1 MVGLFLRRLLVS
13 IPLLGVVSF
22 LVFSLIVLV
31 PGDPAVALAGPE
43 PTPEAI
49 QAVRTSLGLDDPFLV
64 QYWHWLTDALHGDLG
79 VSLFTSQTVWSSIIS
94 RLPTTLSLA
103 GFALLMAIVLG
114 VAVGSVAGL
123 RPGTWIDRV
132 ATTTASVGVAVPYF
146 WVGMILVL
154 LLSIDHPVLPA
165 VGYVPLSED
174 PVEWLRHLVL
184 PGTALALAP
193 AAVIARQTRA
203 AVAQVMSEDYV
214 RTAKAKGLP
223 PLRVVGK
230 HALKNAALPVV
241 TVFGIEANRLI
252 GGTVVIEQL
261 FAMPGLG
268 QLAYQGVFSRD
279 FPVVQGVVLF
289 AALMVLLINIFVDVS
304 YGYFNPRIRQS

>member
-1 MVGLFLRRLLVS
+1 MLGLFLRRLLVS
-13 IPLLGVVSF
+13 VPLLLVVSF

-31 PGDPAVALAGPE
+31 PGDPAVALAGPN
-43 PTPEAI
+43 PGPEQIA
-49 QAVRTSLGLDDPFLV
+49 AVRESLGLNDPFLV
-64 QYWHWLTDALHGDLG
+64 QYWRWLTAALHGDLG
-79 VSLFTSQTVWSSIIS
+79 VSLFTSQTVWSAITS

-103 GFALLMAIVLG
+103 GFALVLAIVLG
-114 VAVGSVAGL
+114 VAVGSIAGL

-132 ATTTASVGVAVPYF
+132 ATTTASIGVAVPYF

-154 LLSIDHPVLPA
+154 LLSIDHSVLPA
-165 VGYVPLSED
+165 VGYVPLTTD

-203 AVAQVMSEDYV
+203 AVATVMTEDYV
-214 RTAKAKGLP
+214 RTAKAKGLAP
-223 PLRVVGK
+223 WRVVGK

-261 FAMPGLG
+261 FALPGIG

>member
-1 MVGLFLRRLLVS
+1 MLGLLVRRLLVS
-13 IPLLGVVSF
+13 IPLLLVVSF
-22 LVFSLIVLV
+22 LVFGLIVLV
-31 PGDPAVALAGPE
+31 PGDPAVALAGQNPDPAQIE
-43 PTPEAI
+43 
-49 QAVRTSLGLDDPFLV
+49 AVRERLGLDDPFLV
-64 QYWHWLTDALHGDLG
+64 QYWHWLSGVLQGDLG
-79 VSLFTSQTVWSSIIS
+79 TSLFTSQTVWTAIVA

-103 GFALLMAIVLG
+103 FLALALAAVVG

-132 ATTTASVGVAVPYF
+132 ATVGASVGVAVPYF
-146 WVGMILVL
+146 WVGMVLVL
-154 LLSIDHPVLPA
+154 LFALEHPLLPA

-174 PVEWLRHLVL
+174 PVGWFTHLVL
-184 PGTALALAP
+184 PATALALAP

-203 AVAQVMSEDYV
+203 SVATVMTEDYV
-214 RTAKAKGLP
+214 RTATAKGLAP
-223 PLRVVGK
+223 ARVVGK

-261 FAMPGLG
+261 FALPGLG

-279 FPVVQGVVLF
+279 FPVVQGVVLV
-289 AALMVLLINIFVDVS
+289 AAVMVLLVNVVVDVS

>member
-1 MVGLFLRRLLVS
+1 VLGLFLRRLLVS
-13 IPLLGVVSF
+13 VPLLLVVSF

-31 PGDPAVALAGPE
+31 PGDPAVALAGPN
-43 PTPEAI
+43 PGPEQIA
-49 QAVRTSLGLDDPFLV
+49 AVRESLGLNDPFLV
-64 QYWHWLTDALHGDLG
+64 QYWRWLTAALHGDLG
-79 VSLFTSQTVWSSIIS
+79 VSLFTSQTVWSAITS

-103 GFALLMAIVLG
+103 GFALVLAIVLG
-114 VAVGSVAGL
+114 VAVGSIAGL

-132 ATTTASVGVAVPYF
+132 ATTTASIGVAVPYF

-154 LLSIDHPVLPA
+154 LLSIDHSVLPA
-165 VGYVPLSED
+165 VGYVPLTTD

-203 AVAQVMSEDYV
+203 AVATVMTEDYV
-214 RTAKAKGLP
+214 RTAKAKGLAP
-223 PLRVVGK
+223 WRVVGK

-261 FAMPGLG
+261 FALPGIG

>member
-1 MVGLFLRRLLVS
+1 VLGLFLRRLLVS
-13 IPLLGVVSF
+13 VPLLLVVSF

-31 PGDPAVALAGPE
+31 PGDPAVALAGPN
-43 PTPEAI
+43 PGPEQIA
-49 QAVRTSLGLDDPFLV
+49 AVRESLGLNDPFLV
-64 QYWHWLTDALHGDLG
+64 QYWRWLAAALHGDLG
-79 VSLFTSQTVWSSIIS
+79 VSLFTSQTVWSAITS

-103 GFALLMAIVLG
+103 GFALVLAIVLG
-114 VAVGSVAGL
+114 VAVGSIAGL

-154 LLSIDHPVLPA
+154 LLSIDHSVLPA
-165 VGYVPLSED
+165 VGYVPLTTD
-174 PVEWLRHLVL
+174 PVEWLKHLVL

-203 AVAQVMSEDYV
+203 SVAQVMTEDYV
-214 RTAKAKGLP
+214 RTAKAKGLA

-261 FAMPGLG
+261 FALPGIG

-279 FPVVQGVVLF
+279 FPVVQGVVLV

-304 YGYFNPRIRQS
+304 YGYFNPRIRQT

>member
-1 MVGLFLRRLLVS
+1 MLGLFLRRLLVS
-13 IPLLGVVSF
+13 VPLLLVVSF

-31 PGDPAVALAGPE
+31 PGDPAVALAGPN
-43 PTPEAI
+43 PGPEQIA
-49 QAVRTSLGLDDPFLV
+49 AVRESLGLNDPFLV
-64 QYWHWLTDALHGDLG
+64 QYWRWLTAALHGDLG
-79 VSLFTSQTVWSSIIS
+79 VSLFTSQTVWSAITS

-103 GFALLMAIVLG
+103 GFALVLAIVLG
-114 VAVGSVAGL
+114 VAVGSIAGL

-154 LLSIDHPVLPA
+154 LLSIDHSVLPA
-165 VGYVPLSED
+165 VGYVPLTTD
-174 PVEWLRHLVL
+174 PVEWLKHLVL

-203 AVAQVMSEDYV
+203 SVAQVMTEDYV
-214 RTAKAKGLP
+214 RTAKAKGLA

-261 FAMPGLG
+261 FALPGIG

-279 FPVVQGVVLF
+279 FPVVQGVVLV

-304 YGYFNPRIRQS
+304 YGYFNPRIRQT

>member
-1 MVGLFLRRLLVS
+1 MLGLFLRRLLVS
-13 IPLLGVVSF
+13 VPLLLVVSF

-31 PGDPAVALAGPE
+31 PGDPAVALAGPN
-43 PTPEAI
+43 PGPEQI
-49 QAVRTSLGLDDPFLV
+49 AVVRESLGLNDPFLV
-64 QYWHWLTDALHGDLG
+64 QYWRWLAAALHGDLG
-79 VSLFTSQTVWSSIIS
+79 VSLFTSQTVWSAITS

-103 GFALLMAIVLG
+103 GFALVLAIVLG
-114 VAVGSVAGL
+114 VAVGSIAGL

-154 LLSIDHPVLPA
+154 LLSIDHSVLPA
-165 VGYVPLSED
+165 VGYVPLTTD
-174 PVEWLRHLVL
+174 PVEWLKHLVL

-203 AVAQVMSEDYV
+203 SVAQVMTEDYV
-214 RTAKAKGLP
+214 RTAKAKGLA

-261 FAMPGLG
+261 FALPGIG

-279 FPVVQGVVLF
+279 FPVVQGVVLV

-304 YGYFNPRIRQS
+304 YGYFNPRIRQT

>member
-1 MVGLFLRRLLVS
+1 MAGLLLRRLLVS
-13 IPLLGVVSF
+13 VPLLGVVSF

-43 PTPEAI
+43 PTPAAI
-49 QAVRTSLGLDDPFLV
+49 AAVRESLGLNDPFLV
-64 QYWHWLTDALHGDLG
+64 QYWHWLTAALHGDFG
-79 VSLFTSQTVWSSIIS
+79 VSLFTSQTVFSSITS

-103 GFALLMAIVLG
+103 GFALVLAVVLG

-146 WVGMILVL
+146 WVGMVLVL
-154 LLSIDHPVLPA
+154 LLSIDHTLLPA
-165 VGYVPLSED
+165 VGYVPLTED
-174 PVEWLRHLVL
+174 PVQWLRHLVI

-203 AVAQVMSEDYV
+203 SVAQVMGEDYI

-223 PLRVVGK
+223 PLQVVGK

-261 FAMPGLG
+261 FALPGIG

-289 AALMVLLINIFVDVS
+289 AALLVLLINILVDVS

>member
-1 MVGLFLRRLLVS
+1 MLGLFLRRLLVS
-13 IPLLGVVSF
+13 VPLLLVVSF

-31 PGDPAVALAGPE
+31 PGDPAVALAGPN
-43 PTPEAI
+43 PGPEQIA
-49 QAVRTSLGLDDPFLV
+49 AVRESLGLNDPFLV
-64 QYWHWLTDALHGDLG
+64 QYWRWLTAALHGDLG
-79 VSLFTSQTVWSSIIS
+79 VSLFTSQTVWSAITS

-103 GFALLMAIVLG
+103 GFALVLAIVLG
-114 VAVGSVAGL
+114 VAVGSIAGL

-154 LLSIDHPVLPA
+154 LLSIDHSVLPA
-165 VGYVPLSED
+165 VGYVPLTTD
-174 PVEWLRHLVL
+174 PVEWLKHLVL

-203 AVAQVMSEDYV
+203 SVAQVMTEDYV
-214 RTAKAKGLP
+214 RTAKAKGLA

-261 FAMPGLG
+261 FALPGIG

-279 FPVVQGVVLF
+279 FPVVQGVVLV

>member
-1 MVGLFLRRLLVS
+1 MLGLFLRRLLVS
-13 IPLLGVVSF
+13 VPLLLVVSF

-31 PGDPAVALAGPE
+31 PGDPAVALAGPN
-43 PTPEAI
+43 PGPEQIA
-49 QAVRTSLGLDDPFLV
+49 AVRESLGLNDPFLV
-64 QYWHWLTDALHGDLG
+64 QYWRWLAAALHGDLG
-79 VSLFTSQTVWSSIIS
+79 VSLFTSQTVWSAITS

-103 GFALLMAIVLG
+103 GFALVLAIVLG
-114 VAVGSVAGL
+114 VAVGSIAGL

-154 LLSIDHPVLPA
+154 LLSIDHSVLPA
-165 VGYVPLSED
+165 VGYVPLTTD
-174 PVEWLRHLVL
+174 PVEWLKHLVL

-203 AVAQVMSEDYV
+203 SVAQVMTEDYV
-214 RTAKAKGLP
+214 RTAKAKGLA

-261 FAMPGLG
+261 FALPGIG

-279 FPVVQGVVLF
+279 FPVVQGVVLV

-304 YGYFNPRIRQS
+304 YGYFNPRIRQT